1 MQVLTSG
8 PLGRETR
15 DKHTMRIL
23 TSAPPGRETNKNE
36 PCIISL
42 LALRK
47 QGKNTPCNFSPL
59 ALRGGKHHAVAID
72 NDVEMT
78 ARGLA
83 PAGPAAPRSG
93 LLGRPS

>member
-42 LALRK
+42 LALQK
-47 QGKNTPCNFSPL
+47 EKT
-59 ALRGGKHHAVAID
+59 HHAISHLWPS
-72 NDVEMT
+72 
-78 ARGLA
+78 G
-83 PAGPAAPRSG
+83 AGNTMQ
-93 LLGRPS
+93 